1 VTVRLKDGRVLRQS
15 TNRHHM
21 HGTPSDPLSA
31 DELQAKFRANARLSL
46 AESDVEDAMQRWW
59 TLDQQPDIRTATR
72 AVAGGVPAIA

>member
-1 VTVRLKDGRVLRQS
+1 
-15 TNRHHM
+15 M